1 MSTDRPAAAA
11 PDPREIFSSRLL
23 DWPPAQVFQACAQ
36 PERLARW
43 WGPSGFRSSF
53 HAFDFR
59 PGGDWRFT
67 MHGPDGTDYPNH
79 NRFVEIQAPERI
91 VIEHLAQPHHFVLT
105 LTLEAEGQDQ
115 TRLGFRQR
123 FDDAAERERVAAF
136 AIPAN
141 EQNLDRLQA
150 ELARN

>member
-1 MSTDRPAAAA
+1 MAD
-11 PDPREIFSSRLL
+11 DPREIVSSRLL
-23 DWPPAQVFQACAQ
+23 EGPPAQVFQAYAQ

-67 MHGPDGTDYPNH
+67 LHGPDGSDYPNH
-79 NRFVEIQAPERI
+79 NRFVEIREPGLI
-91 VIEHLAQPHHFVLT
+91 VIEHLAQPHHFIATVT
-105 LTLEAEGQDQ
+105 LAPEGSGQ
-115 TRLGFRQR
+115 TRLGFRMR
-123 FDDAAERERVAAF
+123 FDTAAERERVAAVV
-136 AIPAN
+136 IPAN
-141 EQNLDRLQA
+141 EQNFDRLQA